1 MVTMI
6 DEIFDRNYQAGR
18 DELNN
23 TMLFELSRLGTAVA
37 NAFSVLNRIEYDAPW
52 SAKAKH
58 VR

>member
-6 DEIFDRNYQAGR
+6 DEIFDRSYQASR